1 MNLEFGILNLKSEVV
16 GKGRRFFACVHAL
29 AVLCFLAV
37 SVLAQAQQ
45 PQAKKDD
52 ANTSIT
58 AAQQTANSQ
67 AALVTEFDVNGLKVL
82 IKRRPG
88 SLTVASGLFIR
99 GGVQNVTSQTA
110 GIEELML
117 DVMTE
122 ASAKFP
128 REKMRAELSRMGT
141 SISSDSSYDFS
152 VLALACTRQSFDRS
166 WEIFTDVVL
175 NPSFTKED
183 VSLIRDRTLI
193 AMRNEGDDPDSFLQK
208 LQEQVA
214 YTGHPYAIDPNGT
227 AETISKITATDL
239 RNYHK
244 RVMQTSQLLLVIVG
258 DIDAESLKPLIAA
271 SFGKLPK
278 GNYKAQTVPSL
289 SFKAS
294 SVDVTPRHLE
304 TNYIQGIYAAPS
316 LSETDF
322 FPMRVA
328 TSILTERVFTEV
340 RRKRNLSY
348 APDAFLR
355 AQGANI
361 GGIYVTTN
369 YSNLAIRIMLDE
381 IEKLKRETVDKTDVE
396 NVIGLYLTTYY
407 LGQETNAAQAMTM
420 AQYELIGGGWR
431 NSFVYLDHLQAVTP
445 EDVQRVAKKYMKNIR
460 FVVVGDPESVDK
472 TIFTSLSAE

>member
-1 MNLEFGILNLKSEVV
+1 LEFGIWNLESEIAGWKGKRLV
-16 GKGRRFFACVHAL
+16 GY
-29 AVLCFLAV
+29 V
-37 SVLAQAQQ
+37 SVLIVLCLLAGSTLVQAQQ

-52 ANTSIT
+52 AKASLTT
-58 AAQQTANSQ
+58 AQQAAASQ
-67 AALVTEFDVNGLKVL
+67 IALVTELDVNGLKVL

-88 SLTVASGLFIR
+88 SLTVAGGLFIR
-99 GGVQNVTSQTA
+99 GGVQNVTAQNA
-110 GIEELML
+110 GIESMML
-117 DVMTE
+117 DAMSE

-128 REKMRAELSRMGT
+128 REKLRAELSRMGT
-141 SISSDSSYDFS
+141 SISSGSNYDFS

-166 WEIFTDVVL
+166 WEIFTDVAL
-175 NPSFTKED
+175 NPSLTQDD
-183 VSLIRDRTLI
+183 VSLLRDRRLI

-214 YTGHPYAIDPNGT
+214 YTGHPYAIDPSGT
-227 AETISKITATDL
+227 ADTISKITVTDL

-244 RVMQTSQLLLVIVG
+244 RVMQASQLLLVVVG
-258 DIDAESLKPLIAA
+258 DIEAESLKPLIAA

-294 SVDVTPRHLE
+294 SVDVTQRRLE

-316 LSETDF
+316 LGETDY

-340 RRKRNLSY
+340 RRRRNLSY

-355 AQGANI
+355 TQGANI

-369 YSNLAIRIMLDE
+369 FSNFAIRIMLDE
-381 IEKLKRETVDKTDVE
+381 IERLKRESVDQSDIE
-396 NVIGLYLTTYY
+396 IVIGFYLTQYY
-407 LGQETNAAQAMTM
+407 LGQETNAAQAATL

-431 NSFVYLDHLQAVTP
+431 SSFEYLDRLRAVTP
-445 EDVQRVAKKYMKNIR
+445 ADVQSVAKKYMKNMR

-472 TIFTSLSAE
+472 NIFTSLSAE